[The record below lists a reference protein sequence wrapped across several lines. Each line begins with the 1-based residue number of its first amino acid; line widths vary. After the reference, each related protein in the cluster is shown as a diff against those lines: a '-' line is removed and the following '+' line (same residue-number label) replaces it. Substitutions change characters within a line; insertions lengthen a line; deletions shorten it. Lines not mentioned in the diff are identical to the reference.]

1 MKSMN
6 TYLDVVYNKKQRPYT
21 DYPSQLC
28 RHLFEMFSMKK
39 GDKLLDVGCGR
50 GDFTKGFKD
59 MGLEVAGIDREKGD
73 SEMLQG
79 IEVKIS
85 SDIEHGALP
94 FESERFDVVF
104 SKSVIEHLR
113 EPDNFM
119 KEVCRVLKP
128 GGRII
133 TMTPDW
139 RSQIYIFYND
149 YTHVHPYTP
158 EGLRR
163 VHKVY
168 GFKDVSSKLF
178 YQLPALWKY
187 PWLRIISKM
196 LQLAGPVQKLHKN
209 KFIRWSRELMIL
221 ATGVK

>member
-1 MKSMN
+1 MS

-28 RHLFEMFSMKK
+28 RHLFESFAMKQ

-59 MGLEVAGIDREKGD
+59 LGLEVAGIDREKGD

-79 IEVKIS
+79 IEVRIS
-85 SDIEHGALP
+85 SDIENSPFP
-94 FESERFDVVF
+94 FENESFDVVF
-104 SKSVIEHLR
+104 SKSVIEHFR

-128 GGRII
+128 GGRVI

-139 RSQIYIFYND
+139 QSQMYIFYND
-149 YTHVHPYTP
+149 YTHVHPYTV
-158 EGLRR
+158 EGLTRLL
-163 VHKVY
+163 KVY
-168 GFKDVSSKLF
+168 GFKDSTSELF
-178 YQLPALWKY
+178 YQFPALWEH
-187 PWLRIISKM
+187 PWMKIISRT
-196 LQLAGPVQKLHKN
+196 LQLLGPVKKIYKN
-209 KFIRWSRELMIL
+209 KFMRWSRELMIL